1 MSESSGNSS
10 NNNSTGPKP
19 YKKRNNRRYRGNK
32 PKPNTEG
39 GENKNIPQ
47 AASSPNA
54 NPNKKKFS
62 KNRRPKSLTPSRI
75 LQKYENLQE
84 QYIQARSKFFE
95 LFGRGKE
102 KQLEKVEK
110 NYHTSLENLRKF
122 ETGLNE
128 DWQKEVLD
136 QKINAYPEDR
146 QYTTEHNIA
155 PVGDTV
161 AHTGE
166 FEDPHLLATQK
177 NHQWT
182 EDKEESTGTIED
194 YQRYKDGYIPN

>member
-39 GENKNIPQ
+39 GENKNTPQ
-47 AASSPNA
+47 AASSP